1 MASQSFSQF
10 AGKRNLEDGTD
21 KVSKKHKTAAEK
33 DLPMKNDTG
42 TKKDLIKQ
50 TSSDGKSG
58 GKGNI

>member
-1 MASQSFSQF
+1 
-10 AGKRNLEDGTD
+10 LEDGTD

-42 TKKDLIKQ
+42 AKKDLKKQ

-58 GKGNI
+58 DKSNI